1 MESIWKN
8 RKFSLFGPFWDTQI
22 AFGFGAGL
30 TGSKGTTFGKANF
43 ETQFCKI
50 GLGLS
55 PFRKNF
61 SQKDRSPKIM
71 GVGKKFPKCA
81 GFRPCAR
88 EMRIYARALHEIGAR
103 CSKSKNENSK
113 SIFGAYMK
121 SKFLILTSTPPKTGA
136 KKSIYDVKK

>member
-8 RKFSLFGPFWDTQI
+8 RKFSLFGPFWDPQI

-55 PFRKNF
+55 PFRKIF
-61 SQKDRSPKIM
+61 LQKDRSAKIM
-71 GVGKKFPKCA
+71 AVGKKFPKCA

-88 EMRIYARALHEIGAR
+88 EMRIYARARAR
-103 CSKSKNENSK
+103 
-113 SIFGAYMK
+113 GMK
-121 SKFLILTSTPPKTGA
+121 SGPTVQNPKMKIQNRFLELI
-136 KKSIYDVKK
+136 